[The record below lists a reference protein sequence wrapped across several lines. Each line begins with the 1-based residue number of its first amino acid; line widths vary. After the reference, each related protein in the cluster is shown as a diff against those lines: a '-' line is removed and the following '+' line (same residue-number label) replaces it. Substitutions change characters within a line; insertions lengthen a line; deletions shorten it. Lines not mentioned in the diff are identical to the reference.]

1 MSKKGSSP
9 GFIFRQRRNQESTDK
24 EKKLNINVMPVLNK
38 RADVNEDTGDI
49 VETLSF
55 QVGNGKKKKTDKF
68 NPQL

>member
-1 MSKKGSSP
+1 
-9 GFIFRQRRNQESTDK
+9 
-24 EKKLNINVMPVLNK
+24 MPVLNK
-38 RADVNEDTGDI
+38 RADVNEDGDI